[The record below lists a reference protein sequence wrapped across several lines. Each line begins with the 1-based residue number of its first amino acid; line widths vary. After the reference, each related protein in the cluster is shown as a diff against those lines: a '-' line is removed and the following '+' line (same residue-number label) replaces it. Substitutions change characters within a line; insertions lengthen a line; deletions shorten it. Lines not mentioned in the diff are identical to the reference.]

1 MIIMNKINV
10 LDKVIDSLDI
20 ETFIVCQNEEE
31 GKKLGHQLMKDLG
44 FKDVD
49 VVFIEYG
56 NGGVRIRLRANIFKP
71 GDHYKWLNSKNNIV
85 KKGVI
90 V

>member
-1 MIIMNKINV
+1 MNKIDP
-10 LDKVIDSLDI
+10 LDRVVDSLDI
-20 ETFIVCQNEEE
+20 ETFIICQDEKE
-31 GKKLGHQLMKDLG
+31 GKKIGCQLMKDLG

-71 GDHYKWLNSKNNIV
+71 GDHYKWLDLKDSYAKREGI
-85 KKGVI
+85 
-90 V
+90 